1 MIFPAVIPQKT
12 ACFRVRMIRNGP
24 KMKRIVIVDDHPMIR
39 GAIASVFRSDPELQ
53 IVGESGDGEEGLRMV
68 LSLNPDLVVLDLD
81 LPSLDGLSMIR
92 RIRAQDDGMH
102 ILVLSAKPDHV
113 MSLHTQQ
120 AGANGYVSK
129 GRELTEMLTA
139 ARTVLL
145 GFDCFPAHAPHTGK
159 AGSLDVLSP
168 REMEVLQYLA
178 RGISNKEIAGR
189 LFLSDKT
196 VSTYKTRLY
205 EKLGLSSLAA
215 LIEFATLNK
224 LID

>member
-1 MIFPAVIPQKT
+1 MHGIARFEPQRAIIIEPGAPEQSAHPLDRPVGDFDDDTSRFT
-12 ACFRVRMIRNGP
+12 AMNQPRMTHSKPSCMNFI
-24 KMKRIVIVDDHPMIR
+24 
-39 GAIASVFRSDPELQ
+39 AI
-53 IVGESGDGEEGLRMV
+53 G
-68 LSLNPDLVVLDLD
+68 
-81 LPSLDGLSMIR
+81 
-92 RIRAQDDGMH
+92 
-102 ILVLSAKPDHV
+102 KPDHV

-145 GFDCFPAHAPHTGK
+145 GFDCFPAQAPHTGK
-159 AGSLDVLSP
+159 AGGLDVLSP

-178 RGISNKEIAGR
+178 RGISNKEIASR

-196 VSTYKTRLY
+196 VSTYKTRLC

>member
-1 MIFPAVIPQKT
+1 
-12 ACFRVRMIRNGP
+12 
-24 KMKRIVIVDDHPMIR
+24 MKRIVIVDDHPMIR

-159 AGSLDVLSP
+159 AGGLDVLSP

-178 RGISNKEIAGR
+178 RGISNKEIASR

>member
-1 MIFPAVIPQKT
+1 MAQ
-12 ACFRVRMIRNGP
+12 NGP
-24 KMKRIVIVDDHPMIR
+24 EMKRIVIVDDHPMIR
-39 GAIASVFRSDPELQ
+39 GAIASVFRSDPEMQ

-68 LSLNPDLVVLDLD
+68 LSMNPDLVVLDLD

-92 RIRAQDDGMH
+92 RIRAQDDKMR

-113 MSLHTQQ
+113 MAGHTQQ
-120 AGANGYVSK
+120 AGANGYISK
-129 GRELTEMLTA
+129 GREMAEMLTA

-145 GFDCFPAHAPHTGK
+145 GFDCFTAHAQNASRNSG
-159 AGSLDVLSP
+159 LEVLSP

-178 RGISNKEIAGR
+178 RGVSNKEIASR

-196 VSTYKTRLY
+196 VSTYKTRLC

-215 LIEFATLNK
+215 LIEFASLHK

>member
-1 MIFPAVIPQKT
+1 
-12 ACFRVRMIRNGP
+12 
-24 KMKRIVIVDDHPMIR
+24 MKRIVIVDDHPMIR

-53 IVGESGDGEEGLRMV
+53 IAGESGDGEEGLRMV
-68 LSLNPDLVVLDLD
+68 LSLNPDLLVLDLD
-81 LPSLDGLSMIR
+81 LPRLDGLSMIR
-92 RIRAQDDGMH
+92 RIRTQDDKMR

-113 MSLHTQQ
+113 MAAHTQQ
-120 AGANGYVSK
+120 AGANGYISK
-129 GRELTEMLTA
+129 GRELAEMLTA

-145 GFDCFPAHAPHTGK
+145 GFDCFPANAQHANRNSG
-159 AGSLDVLSP
+159 LEVLSP

-178 RGISNKEIAGR
+178 RGVSNKDIANR

-196 VSTYKTRLY
+196 VSTYKTRLC

-215 LIEFATLNK
+215 LIEFASLHK

>member
-1 MIFPAVIPQKT
+1 
-12 ACFRVRMIRNGP
+12 
-24 KMKRIVIVDDHPMIR
+24 MKRIVIVDDHPMIR
-39 GAIASVFRSDPELQ
+39 GAIASILSSDSELR

-81 LPSLDGLSMIR
+81 LPNLDGLSMIR
-92 RIRAQDDGMH
+92 RIRAQDDGIR

-145 GFDCFPAHAPHTGK
+145 GFDCFPASAPHTGK
-159 AGSLDVLSP
+159 AGGLDVLSP

-178 RGISNKEIAGR
+178 RGVSNKEIASR

-196 VSTYKTRLY
+196 VSTYKTRLC

-215 LIEFATLNK
+215 LIEFATLHK